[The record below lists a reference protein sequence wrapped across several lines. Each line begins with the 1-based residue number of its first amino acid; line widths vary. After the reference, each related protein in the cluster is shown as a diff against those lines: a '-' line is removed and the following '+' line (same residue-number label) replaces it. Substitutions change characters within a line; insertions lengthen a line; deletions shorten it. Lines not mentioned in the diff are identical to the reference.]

1 VIVLIVR
8 DMLNKQAAAELGI
21 TEITIKVRRHN
32 IMEKMKARSLP
43 ALVRM
48 VETLRLRDLADKRS

>member
-1 VIVLIVR
+1 MIVLIVR